1 MLSGEAHENGEK
13 TATGLISKKTILNVQ
28 HTFSY
33 ISLPFFCTTTTWNF
47 QKLPGYT
54 FFWGK
59 VVLVFVRSFFSR
71 RSLHPGGP
79 EHFSFS
85 YRRYKISCCSSNKKC
100 LLCFFSLAPALFLIE
115 LRWPVALLSLFL
127 CLSVSLYSKFLGMTI
142 NLSLY
147 FRQHGQIQK
156 HFPLSVFV
164 FLDSLVVFA
173 SQDAGALPRQTDYLT
188 FINNYH
194 RLTCS
199 GCTDGGRSGV
209 MGSAIRPGH
218 GFPICLTHG
227 APLRA
232 RERAPLLR
240 TQIEAGLI
248 ILLRWCYTR
257 RFATTIFSATQRC
270 SIVATLFRM
279 VRTLFQHCNSVL
291 R

>member
-1 MLSGEAHENGEK
+1 
-13 TATGLISKKTILNVQ
+13 
-28 HTFSY
+28 
-33 ISLPFFCTTTTWNF
+33 
-47 QKLPGYT
+47 
-54 FFWGK
+54 
-59 VVLVFVRSFFSR
+59 
-71 RSLHPGGP
+71 
-79 EHFSFS
+79 
-85 YRRYKISCCSSNKKC
+85 
-100 LLCFFSLAPALFLIE
+100 
-115 LRWPVALLSLFL
+115 
-127 CLSVSLYSKFLGMTI
+127 MTI

-209 MGSAIRPGH
+209 MGRAIRPGH

-248 ILLRWCYTR
+248 ILLR
-257 RFATTIFSATQRC
+257 
-270 SIVATLFRM
+270 
-279 VRTLFQHCNSVL
+279 
-291 R
+291 

>member
-1 MLSGEAHENGEK
+1 MLSGEAHDNGDK
-13 TATGLISKKTILNVQ
+13 TATGLISKKTILKVQ
-28 HTFSY
+28 HTFLY
-33 ISLPFFCTTTTWNF
+33 ISLPLFCTTTTWNF
-47 QKLPGYT
+47 QKLPAGYT
-54 FFWGK
+54 FFGGK
-59 VVLVFVRSFFSR
+59 VVLVFV
-71 RSLHPGGP
+71 
-79 EHFSFS
+79 HFSFS

-173 SQDAGALPRQTDYLT
+173 SQDAGARPRQTDNLT

-209 MGSAIRPGH
+209 MGRAIRPGH

-240 TQIEAGLI
+240 AQIEAGLI
-248 ILLRWCYTR
+248 ILLRSCYTR
-257 RFATTIFSATQRC
+257 RFATTIFRATQRC